1 MNLAD
6 PAQHGA
12 AGQNLGRTT
21 RLQESVALALDG
33 TEANLLDAQLGEQL
47 LDNALAREEAQLAVL
62 HVPGLLAPLTREH
75 ARHGLGLL
83 GQAGVLTT
91 VEQAANLV
99 QVHVGRAVGLVI
111 GNGLQQARQQRTTH
125 LGLLGDQRVHEHHGA
140 AAALG
145 GHADLLQVARGGKT
159 KGRGLVEATGAQDLA
174 DLAGE
179 LLLAGQAADVVLGS
193 RNGRRHAAHAPQAQ
207 DLLDQV
213 NLARQVRTEAR
224 RGNHKVLAVALDG
237 AAQTGERT
245 LDKVGLDIGAADG
258 VHAGQAQLN
267 AVDGLGR
274 GEHVDIAGSNL
285 TAGDLFDERAGNVG
299 DIHAA
304 GLIDLA
310 LKANGGVGDQR
321 QIAAGVR
328 GATGVEA
335 GTLDHHVDG
344 VVLDLGIH
352 AAHNA
357 GQRHGA
363 LAVGDKA
370 HAGVE
375 HALLA
380 VERREL
386 LVLLGGANHHA
397 AMTIALGKGVQ
408 VKGVQRLTS
417 EHHHVVGDVD
427 DVVVRAHAQGV
438 EALDHPVGRRT
449 DLHVAHDAGNIA
461 VAEALVGDLDRKLV
475 IGRAAGLGLDSRQ
488 LNVEIA
494 VEDGAGLAGHA
505 DHGKAIGTVGRDLA
519 VEHGVARAH
528 ILGKRHAAGR
538 ILGQDHNA
546 GVVAAQA
553 ELARGAVHAHGHNA
567 AKLALLDLD
576 VAGQDSANHGRDDV
590 VAGLEV
596 LRAADDLQR
605 SGVTV
610 GVEILVAHID
620 RAHIHVVAIGVR
632 GLGEH
637 LGGHHVVEGLA
648 HGVDRLDLGAG
659 TDIFVRKGLGILRNI
674 DHGLEPVVRNAH
686 LTGLLS

>member
-1 MNLAD
+1 M
-6 PAQHGA
+6 
-12 AGQNLGRTT
+12 
-21 RLQESVALALDG
+21 
-33 TEANLLDAQLGEQL
+33 
-47 LDNALAREEAQLAVL
+47 
-62 HVPGLLAPLTREH
+62 
-75 ARHGLGLL
+75 
-83 GQAGVLTT
+83 
-91 VEQAANLV
+91 EQAADLV
-99 QVHVGRAVGLVI
+99 QVHIGRTVRLVVGH
-111 GNGLQQARQQRTTH
+111 GLQQARQQRTTH
-125 LGLLGDQRVHEHHGA
+125 LGLLGYQRVHEHHGA
-140 AAALG
+140 TATLG
-145 GHADLLQVARGGKT
+145 GHTDLLQVARGGKA
-159 KGRGLVEATGAQDLA
+159 KGRGLVEAAGAQDLV
-174 DLAGE
+174 DLTGE

-193 RNGRRHAAHAPQAQ
+193 RDGRRHAAHAPQAQ
-207 DLLDQV
+207 DFLDQV
-213 NLARQVRTEAR
+213 DLARQVGTEAR

-245 LDKVGLDIGAADG
+245 LDKVGLDVGTADG
-258 VHAGQAQLN
+258 MHAGQAQLD

-274 GEHVDIAGSNL
+274 GENVDIAGSNL
-285 TAGDLFDERAGNVG
+285 AAGDLFDESAGNVG
-299 DIHAA
+299 DVHAA
-304 GLIDLA
+304 GLVNLA

-321 QIAAGVR
+321 QVAAGVR

-335 GTLDHHVDG
+335 GALDHHIDG

-352 AAHNA
+352 TAHNT

-363 LAVGDKA
+363 LAVGDEA

-386 LVLLGGANHHA
+386 LILLGGANHHA
-397 AMTIALGKGVQ
+397 TPALALGKGVQ
-408 VKGVQRLTS
+408 VKGVQRLTG

-427 DVVVRAHAQGV
+427 DVVVRTHAQGV
-438 EALDHPVGRRT
+438 EALDHPVGRGA
-449 DLHVAHDAGNIA
+449 DLHVAHDAGDVA
-461 VAEALVGDLDRKLV
+461 VAQALVGNLDRKLV
-475 IGRAAGLGLDSRQ
+475 VGRAAGLGLDGGQ

-494 VEDGAGLAGHA
+494 IENGAGLAGHA
-505 DHGKAIGTVGRDLA
+505 DHGQAVGTVGRDLA

-528 ILGKRHAAGR
+528 VLGKRHAAGR
-538 ILGQDHNA
+538 VLGQDHDA

-553 ELARGAVHAHGHNA
+553 ELARGAVHAHGHDA

-605 SGVTV
+605 SGVAV
-610 GVEILVAHID
+610 GVEILVAHVD
-620 RAHIHVVAIGVR
+620 RAHIHVVAIGVW

-637 LGGHHVVEGLA
+637 LGSHHVVEGLA

-686 LTGLLS
+686 LTGLLSSVTSAINRRKTPATETGFRGAADCLERGGPRT

>member
-6 PAQHGA
+6 PAQYGA

-33 TEANLLDAQLGEQL
+33 TEANLLDAQLGKQL
-47 LDNALAREEAQLAVL
+47 LNDALAKEEAQLAVL
-62 HVPGLLAPLTREH
+62 HVPGLLAPLAREH
-75 ARHGLGLL
+75 ARYRLGLL
-83 GQAGVLTT
+83 GQAGVLAT
-91 VEQAANLV
+91 VEQAADLV
-99 QVHVGRAVGLVI
+99 QVHVGCAVGLVV
-111 GNGLQQARQQRTTH
+111 GHGLQQARQQRAAH
-125 LGLLGDQRVHEHHGA
+125 LGLLGHQRAHEHHGA
-140 AAALG
+140 TAAFG
-145 GHADLLQVARGGKT
+145 GHADLLQVARGSKA
-159 KGRGLVEATGAQDLA
+159 KGRGLVETAGAQDLA

-179 LLLAGQAADVVLGS
+179 LLLAGQATDVVLSS
-193 RNGRRHAAHAPQAQ
+193 RDGRRHAAHAPQAQ
-207 DLLDQV
+207 DLLDEV
-213 NLARQVRTEAR
+213 NLTRQVGAEAR
-224 RGNHKVLAVALDG
+224 RGDHEVLAVTLHG
-237 AAQTGERT
+237 AAQAGERA
-245 LDKVGLDIGAADG
+245 LDKVRLDIGAADG

-274 GEHVDIAGSNL
+274 GEHVDVTGSDL
-285 TAGDLFDERAGNVG
+285 ATGDLLDQGAGDVG
-299 DIHAA
+299 DVHAA
-304 GLIDLA
+304 GLVDLA

-321 QIAAGVR
+321 QVTAGVR
-328 GATGVEA
+328 GAAGVEA
-335 GTLDHHVDG
+335 GALDHHVNG

-357 GQRHGA
+357 GQRHGT
-363 LAVGDKA
+363 LAVGDEA

-380 VERREL
+380 VEGREL
-386 LVLLGGANHHA
+386 LVLLGSADHHA
-397 AMTIALGKGVQ
+397 ATALALGKGIQ
-408 VKGVQRLTS
+408 VKGVQRLAG

-427 DVVVRAHAQGV
+427 DVVVRAHAQGI

-449 DLHVAHDAGNIA
+449 DLHVAHDAGDVA
-461 VAEALVGDLDRKLV
+461 VAQALVGDLDGKLV
-475 IGRAAGLGLDSRQ
+475 VGRAAGLGLDGGQ

-505 DHGKAIGTVGRDLA
+505 DHGQAVGTVGRDLA

-528 ILGKRHAAGR
+528 VLGKRHAAGR
-538 ILGQDHNA
+538 VLRQDHDA

-553 ELARGAVHAHGHNA
+553 ELACGAVHAHGHDA

-576 VAGQDSANHGRDDV
+576 VAGQDSADHGRDDV

-605 SGVTV
+605 SGVAV
-610 GVEILVAHID
+610 GVEVLVAHVD
-620 RAHIHVVAIGVR
+620 RAHIHVVTIGVR
-632 GLGEH
+632 GLSEH

-674 DHGLEPVVRNAH
+674 DHGLEPVVRDTH